1 MADPNV
7 LEAQKW
13 VNATYHGKAPGYLR
27 CMEDGRTGWGV
38 VLSLTQALQHE
49 LGISPTV
56 QNFGPGTFAKV
67 ASTIKPDLTQ
77 QTNTN
82 ILRIYNY
89 ALWCKGYYGSA
100 NAGTWDLRA
109 KLSIGE
115 LLGDMGLPDTQNPI
129 EARMW
134 AHVTK
139 ALLRM
144 DQFRLI
150 PGGDGVIRGFQQT
163 LNRDYV
169 RLGVVPAMGLS
180 PCDGNYD
187 RVTQQCLMMAIQ
199 YRLGLNPADIT
210 GYFGDGTTRELKKHT
225 LTTGSAASE
234 LTYLLHAA
242 CYFNSP
248 AYKGAPYGS
257 GGETFDFP
265 WDTIRL
271 VDNGRKFTADTA
283 AWLRHYQE
291 FMLLA
296 TSGNATFDTW
306 AQLLISRGD
315 QHRAATG
322 SDTSVTITPE
332 RARALVAK
340 GYKVVGR
347 YLDEHLPPDDPDYI
361 GKALVP
367 GEPKT
372 IIDAGLRL
380 MPIFQYNGTVPGNF
394 TYQKGYDQAGKAHD
408 KMVEHHM
415 LQGAC
420 IYFAVDYDAQDHEI
434 SQFVIP
440 YFNGVR
446 KALADKGGWYWF
458 GVYGTRN
465 VCTRVSEATGARWS
479 FVSGMSFE
487 FSGNLGFPMPQNW
500 SFSQIYEFNPAN
512 GTGFTDGNITP
523 IGLDKNVWRGDG
535 YDPAV
540 KSLHLKDDQYAEI
553 TAFMGY
559 VKALENAFAR
569 YRRDNGES
577 LAIADQRQDLCLFF
591 RQYKYIDLHWNQL
604 LGAPD
609 AKRNSYAAGQAGA
622 LTENNAWPRDPI
634 QGITLD
640 MQHCISNV
648 QGYLKS
654 TSGGDEVR
662 MGDATG
668 WFGDAVTLYVE
679 WRNTYRHLSGSEM
692 VNRYLASTTH
702 SSAWALDDYL
712 SDADALSLSQLLLAN
727 PDLLFSDVLT
737 HYYSPTNPSVHAR
750 HRYRNFL
757 KGRFQSDQ
765 GTARSRITRQ
775 MLGEDMLGNAIVYAL
790 ARELILKGEMPDDL
804 PLAELES
811 FTHAIADRMYRD
823 ATEEP
828 T

>member
-1 MADPNV
+1 MHGDDG
-7 LEAQKW
+7 LF
-13 VNATYHGKAPGYLR
+13 HGKAPGYLR

-415 LQGAC
+415 LQGAYLPLDMRVPPQ
-420 IYFAVDYDAQDHEI
+420 IEDPYALSKQVD
-434 SQFVIP
+434 
-440 YFNGVR
+440 
-446 KALADKGGWYWF
+446 
-458 GVYGTRN
+458 
-465 VCTRVSEATGARWS
+465 EAT
-479 FVSGMSFE
+479 
-487 FSGNLGFPMPQNW
+487 
-500 SFSQIYEFNPAN
+500 
-512 GTGFTDGNITP
+512 
-523 IGLDKNVWRGDG
+523 
-535 YDPAV
+535 
-540 KSLHLKDDQYAEI
+540 
-553 TAFMGY
+553 
-559 VKALENAFAR
+559 
-569 YRRDNGES
+569 
-577 LAIADQRQDLCLFF
+577 
-591 RQYKYIDLHWNQL
+591 
-604 LGAPD
+604 
-609 AKRNSYAAGQAGA
+609 AA
-622 LTENNAWPRDPI
+622 
-634 QGITLD
+634 
-640 MQHCISNV
+640 M
-648 QGYLKS
+648 
-654 TSGGDEVR
+654 
-662 MGDATG
+662 
-668 WFGDAVTLYVE
+668 
-679 WRNTYRHLSGSEM
+679 
-692 VNRYLASTTH
+692 
-702 SSAWALDDYL
+702 
-712 SDADALSLSQLLLAN
+712 
-727 PDLLFSDVLT
+727 
-737 HYYSPTNPSVHAR
+737 
-750 HRYRNFL
+750 
-757 KGRFQSDQ
+757 
-765 GTARSRITRQ
+765 
-775 MLGEDMLGNAIVYAL
+775 
-790 ARELILKGEMPDDL
+790 
-804 PLAELES
+804 
-811 FTHAIADRMYRD
+811 
-823 ATEEP
+823 
-828 T
+828 